1 MQPSD
6 TLPIVALTRGD
17 VNELLYRGAYVVVT
31 NRGERVHT
39 YGNPNLVTFLR
50 SSAKPFQALP
60 LVERGAVERF
70 GLVAKELAIA
80 TASHSGEPVHLDA
93 VRALLQK
100 AGVPEAALQCGPHL
114 PLEQEAAY
122 MLIRRDLAPSALH
135 SNCSGKHAGMLVAA
149 KVAGE
154 PLETYL
160 EFHHPLQKQIL
171 EGVAELAE
179 TPPEQIPLARDGCG
193 APIFAFPLERVALL
207 FAKLANPAGLAPPR
221 ADALRTIA
229 TAMMAHPYLVA
240 GKGRLDVRL
249 MESCPGKVVVKSGA
263 AGVYGIGLPA
273 LGLGIAIKVEDGDAL
288 ARSAVVIAALRR
300 VAEDHLGTETL
311 EALWSEFCPPPRNLR
326 GEVVGEVRWLG
337 D

>member
-6 TLPIVALTRGD
+6 TLPVVSLTRGN

-31 NRGERVHT
+31 HRGERVHA
-39 YGNPNLVTFLR
+39 YGNPNLMTFLR

-70 GLVAKELAIA
+70 GLTTREIAIT
-80 TASHSGEPVHLDA
+80 TASHSGEPVHLEA
-93 VRALLQK
+93 VRTLLQK
-100 AGVPEAALQCGPHL
+100 ANVPEAALQCGPHF

-122 MLIRRDLAPSALH
+122 ALIRRALAPSAIH

-160 EFHHPLQKQIL
+160 EPHHPLQRQIL
-171 EGVAELAE
+171 EGIAELAE

-193 APIFAFPLERVALL
+193 APIFAFPLDRVALL
-207 FAKLANPAGLAPPR
+207 FARLANPMALAPQR
-221 ADALRTIA
+221 AEALRTIA
-229 TAMMAHPYLVA
+229 AAMMTHPYLVA
-240 GKGRLDVRL
+240 GKGRLDVRM

-263 AGVYGIGLPA
+263 AGVYGIGLPM

-288 ARSAVVIAALRR
+288 ARSAVAIEALRR
-300 VAEDHLGTETL
+300 VAGNHLGTETL
-311 EALWSEFCPPPRNLR
+311 DALWTEFCPPPRNLR
-326 GEVVGEVRWLG
+326 GEIVGEVRWLG